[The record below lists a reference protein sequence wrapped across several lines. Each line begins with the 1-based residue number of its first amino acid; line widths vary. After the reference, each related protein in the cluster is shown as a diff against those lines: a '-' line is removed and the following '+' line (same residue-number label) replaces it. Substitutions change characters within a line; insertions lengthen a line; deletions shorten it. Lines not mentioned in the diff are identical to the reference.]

1 MNVGD
6 KVILVHPEKDCHKG
20 MVAEIVRKIIDNCG
34 VAIYRVKICGQKK
47 CLKGYATDDDLK
59 IQP

>member
-1 MNVGD
+1 M
-6 KVILVHPEKDCHKG
+6 ILVHPEKDCHKG
-20 MVAEIVRKIIDNCG
+20 MVAEIVKKLIDNCG

-47 CLKGYATDDDLK
+47 CLKGYATDKDLK